1 MTQPI
6 PRRPLV
12 DKDARVR
19 IRTSLEESLLV
30 EAAAGTGKTTE
41 LVARIVNLLGSGA
54 ARVDEVLAV
63 TFTEKAAGELKLRL
77 REELERAR
85 HGDGLHAE
93 PDQHGR
99 HVAHHLDHAIAHL
112 EEAQVGTIHG
122 FCADLLHERPV
133 EARVDPQF
141 DVLPEPEAARLF
153 AQAFDQWLEAVLA
166 DPPEGVR
173 RALRRRSTFR
183 FNDADESSHGRTNR
197 LRAAAWRLA
206 GWRDFSAPYRQEE
219 FQRYAIVDQI
229 VAHLHDFSEL
239 TARASNTSDRLY
251 RATHPARLVA
261 KAIESKDRLR
271 SARRRDYDG
280 IEAQLIELEANW
292 KFARPPHGS
301 GTSYGPEIP
310 RSRVLEQHGKIV
322 DVLRRFRRVADANLV
337 ALLQQ
342 ELQAPIERYGNL
354 KIDAGC
360 LDFVDLLL
368 KARDLIRDHDDVRQ
382 DFQRRYTHVLVDE
395 FQDTDPLQAEI
406 LLLLTADDP
415 NESDWV
421 EVTPAVGK
429 LFIVGDPKQAIY
441 RFRRADVGTYYQVKQ
456 QLEKCGVSLVSLT
469 TSFRGVPSIQH
480 AINRTFA
487 PLMTRAPK
495 EGASSSPSI
504 SLRTVPPASLRA
516 ASPKNE
522 TSTQADYVPLSPHR
536 DDPSDQP
543 SIVALPVPKPYGAW
557 RLTARAIDESLPDAV
572 GAFVEWLVSDSGWT
586 VTEHGGVRVPVTAR
600 HVCLLFRRFESFGR
614 DVTSGYVS
622 ALEARGVPHLL
633 VGGRTFHTREEV
645 ATMRAA
651 LSAIEWPDDQL
662 SVFAT
667 LRGSLFAIEDEVLF
681 EYRQRFGRFHPFRI
695 PDELRSPAPD
705 DDSVTHLL
713 PVVDA
718 LGLLQALHRQ
728 RNTVPVSGTV
738 GRLLRATRA
747 HAGFVMRP
755 AGEQVLANVLQL
767 AELARRFEVTGGLS
781 FRGFVERLQ
790 DEAVARQTGESPIL
804 EEGSDGVRMMTVH
817 RSKGLEFPVVILADP
832 TCKLH
837 RQTADR
843 YVDAD
848 RGLCALRLGGWQPLD
863 LLDHEAEEVARDRE
877 EGIRLTYVAATR
889 ARDLL
894 VVPAVGDAP
903 FEGGWFSPLND
914 AVYPPVGDRRSP
926 DAAAGCP
933 EFGRDSVVERPDGDP
948 ARPDTVSP
956 GLYRF
961 AAEITSDDAVGDTP
975 MGTVVDFATGESREV
990 SPPSSDPPSTL
1001 PGYSVVWW
1009 DPHVLRLGVDAQFG
1023 LRQAGLLSKNA
1034 SPDTVEA
1041 DLDRYRRWKLG
1052 NKETVARA
1060 AVPSLVVQTVT
1071 ERAREVDIDA
1081 AGVPAGP
1088 TQRLEMVELPVAS
1101 DRPSGARFGS
1111 LVHNVIASVPLD
1123 GSLDPGALA
1132 ELHGRTLGATPAEM
1146 TAAAVAVREALSHP
1160 FLKEAAVAMTRGEC
1174 RREVPVSTTTPDSTI
1189 VEGVVDLAYRDGEH
1203 WVVIDFKTDRA
1214 LQAGAAD
1221 DDILNVYRRQV
1232 VLYAEIIGQATGRET
1247 RPVLFR
1253 I

>member
-1 MTQPI
+1 MTQPDV
-6 PRRPLV
+6 RRPLV
-12 DKDARVR
+12 DGDARVR

-41 LVARIVNLLGSGA
+41 LVTRIVNLLGSGA
-54 ARVDEVLAV
+54 ARVDEILAV

-77 REELERAR
+77 REGLERAR
-85 HGDGLHAE
+85 HDDGATAVPAHPRRHAA
-93 PDQHGR
+93 D
-99 HVAHHLDHAIAHL
+99 HLDHAIAHL

-133 EARVDPQF
+133 EACVDPEF
-141 DVLPEPEAARLF
+141 EVLPEPEAARLF
-153 AQAFDQWLEAVLA
+153 AQAFDQWLEAVLVN
-166 DPPEGVR
+166 PPEGVR

-183 FNDADESSHGRTNR
+183 FNDAEESSHGPTNR

-229 VAHLHDFSEL
+229 VAHLRDFAEL

-271 SARRRDYDG
+271 RAPRRDYDG

-292 KFARPPHGS
+292 QFARPPHGS
-301 GTSYGPEIP
+301 GTTYGPEIP
-310 RSRVLEQHGKIV
+310 RSRVIEQHGKIV
-322 DVLRRFRRVADANLV
+322 DVLRHFRRVADANLV

-368 KARDLIRDHDDVRQ
+368 KARDLIRDHHDVRQ

-415 NESDWV
+415 GENDWGR
-421 EVTPAVGK
+421 VTPAVGK

-456 QLEKCGVSLVSLT
+456 QLERCGVSLVSLT
-469 TSFRGVPSIQH
+469 TSFRGAPSIQH
-480 AINRTFA
+480 VINRTFA
-487 PLMTRAPK
+487 PLMTRTPGGPSSSATPP
-495 EGASSSPSI
+495 AVSASSPS
-504 SLRTVPPASLRA
+504 SRSEP
-516 ASPKNE
+516 
-522 TSTQADYVPLSPHR
+522 STQADYVPLSPFR
-536 DDPSDQP
+536 EDPSDQP

-557 RLTARAIDESLPDAV
+557 RLTARAIEESLPDAV
-572 GAFVEWLVSDSGWT
+572 GAFVEWLVTESGWT

-614 DVTSGYVS
+614 DVTSGYVT

-633 VGGRTFHTREEV
+633 VGGRTFHAREEV
-645 ATMRAA
+645 TTMRAA

-662 SVFAT
+662 SVFST

-695 PDELRSPAPD
+695 PDELRTPATAG
-705 DDSVTHLL
+705 DSVTHLL

-718 LGLLQALHRQ
+718 LELLQALHRQ
-728 RNTVPVSGTV
+728 RNNVPVSGTI
-738 GRLLRATRA
+738 GRLLRETRA

-781 FRGFVERLQ
+781 FRGFVERLRE
-790 DEAVARQTGESPIL
+790 EAVARQTGEAPIL

-843 YVDAD
+843 YVDPD

-894 VVPAVGDAP
+894 VVPVVGDAP
-903 FEGGWFSPLND
+903 FEGGWFGPLND
-914 AVYPPVGDRRSP
+914 AVYPPVADRRTP
-926 DAAAGCP
+926 EAAAGCP
-933 EFGRDSVVERPDGDP
+933 AFGRDSVLERPDGDP
-948 ARPDTVSP
+948 ARPDTVAP

-961 AAEITSDDAVGDTP
+961 VAELPTDDAVGDSP
-975 MGTVVDFATGESREV
+975 MGTVVDFATRESRDTAL
-990 SPPSSDPPSTL
+990 PPPDALSSARA
-1001 PGYSVVWW
+1001 YSVAWW
-1009 DPHVLRLGVDAQFG
+1009 DPHVLRLGVDVQFG
-1023 LRQAGLLSKNA
+1023 LRQAELLSKNA
-1034 SPDTVEA
+1034 APETVEA
-1041 DLDRYRRWKLG
+1041 DLDRYRRWKLA
-1052 NKETVARA
+1052 NEETVARA
-1060 AVPSLVVQTVT
+1060 ATPSLVVQTVT
-1071 ERAREVDIDA
+1071 ERARKVA
-1081 AGVPAGP
+1081 VAGADVPAQAP
-1088 TQRLEMVELPVAS
+1088 TVEVVELSVEPG
-1101 DRPSGARFGS
+1101 RPTGARFGS
-1111 LVHNVIASVPLD
+1111 LVHNLIATVPLD
-1123 GSLDPGALA
+1123 GTLDPGALA
-1132 ELHGRTLGATPAEM
+1132 ELHGRTLGATGAEI
-1146 TAAAVAVREALSHP
+1146 AAAATAVRDALVHP
-1160 FLKEAAVAMTRGEC
+1160 LLKSASAATARGEC
-1174 RREVPVSTTTPDSTI
+1174 RREVPVSTMTHDGT
-1189 VEGVVDLAYRDGEH
+1189 VLEGVVDLAYRDGES

-1214 LQAGAAD
+1214 LEVVAEDNDVLSA
-1221 DDILNVYRRQV
+1221 YKRQV
-1232 VLYAEIIGQATGRET
+1232 ALYAGIVGQATGQEA